1 MPDAKKT
8 FSIPTW
14 LVIVAF
20 CFSCASAAWALSTE
34 VHNYRVTSLG
44 TRTNNHETAIQ
55 DLRAAD
61 AERDVILGQ
70 FSTELT
76 NVVHVLDEVRAD
88 VKELL
93 RSP

>member
-1 MPDAKKT
+1 MPDPKKSL
-8 FSIPTW
+8 SIPSWISIAT
-14 LVIVAF
+14 F
-20 CFSCASAAWALSTE
+20 CLFCASAAWALSTE
-34 VHNYRVTSLG
+34 VHNYRITDLS
-44 TRTNNHETAIQ
+44 TRSSDHDTAIQ

-76 NVVHVLDEVRAD
+76 NVVQVLDEVRAD